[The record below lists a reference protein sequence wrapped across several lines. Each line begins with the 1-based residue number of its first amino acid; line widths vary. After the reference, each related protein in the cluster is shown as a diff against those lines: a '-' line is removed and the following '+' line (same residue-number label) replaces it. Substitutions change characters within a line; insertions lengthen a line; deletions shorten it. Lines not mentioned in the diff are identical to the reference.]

1 MAEHLNYAIQ
11 IERFDRVVL
20 LLEGV
25 LVLIMLYFLFI
36 LLFLK
41 VLRLKAANLL
51 STLLFLL
58 LLLVSVGARFCYLVS
73 RPGSFVLK
81 TLVVCKRGYVNLLL
95 GHLLCAVARW
105 LTAR

>member
-51 STLLFLL
+51 STLLCLL
-58 LLLVSVGARFCYLVS
+58 LLLASVGARFSYLVS
-73 RPGSFVLK
+73 RLRSFVLK
-81 TLVVCKRGYVNLLL
+81 TLVVRKRRYVNLLL